1 MTGKTLW
8 TSPNGKWSIVRAD
21 PAGTRH
27 PDSPYAVAVVV
38 SGQEIGYGWV
48 DGSGRTDLEQTVEVE
63 APKYV
68 KEKVES
74 LLLKGAGKSGR
85 GSGPK
90 QKRPEYRYAPEWKV
104 VDEGRSVRASAYER
118 GRDAVYQLSVYTAP
132 HGGMT
137 YYEAA
142 IYARTTSG
150 ESCAYFNQGYT
161 ALEYRRA
168 MDSLT
173 GDLSLMLTDF
183 DRIVDHVSSDEFFA
197 LPGSGAP
204 GYWIRSPKVYDP
216 LGFSKGVMPKNPPKP
231 YIAVVRLPN
240 GDVAFTHEFPRKFL
254 IEEVVPDALEQS
266 KGQLLDIIPLEDKQ
280 RWIDEHRGKGTS
292 KPTKS
297 KGAKR

>member
-27 PDSPYAVAVVV
+27 PDSPYAIAVAV

-48 DGSGRTDLEQTVEVE
+48 DKSGRADLEQTVEVE

-68 KEKVES
+68 KEKAES
-74 LLLKGAGKSGR
+74 LLLKCAGKPGR
-85 GSGPK
+85 RSGPK

-142 IYARTTSG
+142 IYA
-150 ESCAYFNQGYT
+150 
-161 ALEYRRA
+161 L
-168 MDSLT
+168 
-173 GDLSLMLTDF
+173 
-183 DRIVDHVSSDEFFA
+183 DHVPSGEFFA
-197 LPGSGAP
+197 LPGSAAP
-204 GYWIRSPKVYDP
+204 RSQSPKVYDP

>member
-27 PDSPYAVAVVV
+27 PNSPYAVAVVV
-38 SGQEIGYGWV
+38 NGQEIGYGWV
-48 DGSGRTDLEQTVEVE
+48 DGSGRADLEQVVEVE

-68 KEKVES
+68 KEKAES
-74 LLLKGAGKSGR
+74 LLLKGAGKPGR
-85 GSGPK
+85 GSGAK

-104 VDEGRSVRASAYER
+104 KNERKSARASAYER
-118 GRDAVYQLSVYTAP
+118 GRDAVYQLSIYTAP
-132 HGGMT
+132 HKGMT

-142 IYARTTSG
+142 IYARTPSG
-150 ESCAYFNQGYT
+150 ERCVFIDQGYT
-161 ALEYRRA
+161 ALGYRRA

-173 GDLSLMLTDF
+173 GELSLKLTDI
-183 DRIVDHVSSDEFFA
+183 DRIVGHVGSDEFFA
-197 LPGSGAP
+197 LPGDAAP
-204 GYWIRSPKVYDP
+204 EPGSRSPKVYDP

-254 IEEVVPDALEQS
+254 MEEVVPDALRQS

-280 RWIDEHRGKGTS
+280 RWIDEHRVKGAPKS
-292 KPTKS
+292 KS

>member
-8 TSPNGKWSIVRAD
+8 TSPNGKWSILRAD

-27 PDSPYAVAVVV
+27 PDSPCAVAVVV
-38 SGQEIGYGWV
+38 NGQEIGYGWV
-48 DGSGRTDLEQTVEVE
+48 DKSGRADLEQIVEVE

-68 KEKVES
+68 KEKAES
-74 LLLKGAGKSGR
+74 LLFRGAGKSGR
-85 GSGPK
+85 GSGPR

-132 HGGMT
+132 HDGMT

-142 IYARTTSG
+142 IYARTPSG
-150 ESCAYFNQGYT
+150 ERCVFIDQGYT
-161 ALEYRRA
+161 DVQYRRA
-168 MDSLT
+168 MDRLT
-173 GDLSLMLTDF
+173 GELSLKLTDI
-183 DRIVDHVSSDEFFA
+183 DRIVDHVASGEFFA
-197 LPGSGAP
+197 LPGSTAP
-204 GYWIRSPKVYDP
+204 RSQSQKVYDP
-216 LGFSKGVMPKNPPKP
+216 LGFSKGVMPKNPPKR

-254 IEEVVPDALEQS
+254 IEEVVPDALDQS

-280 RWIDEHRGKGTS
+280 RWIDEHRGKGTP
-292 KPTKS
+292 KPNPKL